1 MNKIAATIIL
11 CSGILLLIIGVS
23 APNTAHSYLAPL
35 FADSPIDKVV
45 MVLVGG
51 VVATIIGLVELVRGS
66 KD

>member
-11 CSGILLLIIGVS
+11 FCGILLLIVGVS
-23 APNTAHSYLAPL
+23 VPNTAASYLAPL
-35 FADSPIDKVV
+35 FAESPIDKAI

-51 VVATIIGLVELVRGS
+51 VVATIVGIVELVRGS